1 MQYTFK
7 NNKITFKYMENKETR
22 TDIKKHYKNIEKE
35 EKIECRAKVI
45 FDTSEKM
52 DKVKDETVQLIV
64 TSPPYWDLKNYYK
77 QNQIGKED
85 YGTYSKRIET
95 VWRECYK
102 KLKKDGSSSF
112 DDILELVKNEFEKKL
127 TEGEIRK
134 TMSNN
139 VKIGKNKFVSIIP
152 LSLKKI
158 LVKLSYIEIRKY
170 KSIF

>member
-102 KLKKDGSSSF
+102 KLKKDGSLW
-112 DDILELVKNEFEKKL
+112 ININV
-127 TEGEIRK
+127 RVR
-134 TMSNN
+134 NN
-139 VKIGKNKFVSIIP
+139 IVDRHEYVLYFLKVKIQ
-152 LSLKKI
+152 I
-158 LVKLSYIEIRKY
+158 LNH
-170 KSIF
+170 

>member
-77 QNQIGKED
+77 QNQIAKED

-102 KLKKDGSSSF
+102 KLKKDGSLW
-112 DDILELVKNEFEKKL
+112 ININV
-127 TEGEIRK
+127 RVR
-134 TMSNN
+134 NN
-139 VKIGKNKFVSIIP
+139 IVDRHEYVLYFLKVKIQ
-152 LSLKKI
+152 I
-158 LVKLSYIEIRKY
+158 LNH
-170 KSIF
+170 